1 MSVPGVGP
9 KPCSIAFVGEA
20 PGYHEVKRGV
30 PFVGPSGKEFDRY
43 IRIPRLRRENIYIT
57 NLFKE
62 EMPKNPTGGEITMW
76 GVMLHDELEE
86 VQPEIVVTLGRY
98 STRWFLGDVN
108 IMDVHGLA
116 TYWAY
121 HNWTIFPIIH
131 PAAGLHSPDQQS
143 SIVADFE
150 NLKRLLAGD
159 TGVYR
164 VKDEYPEPAYVESFQ
179 RYFYCPGLNIAVDT
193 EGSVESPWGFS
204 ISFDPGTASVSRFG
218 RADYGVVPITDYP
231 LMILHGAL
239 HDYNV
244 LKQMG
249 ITPTRFICTQIAS
262 FLLGTEPIGLKPLA
276 YRLCGMSM
284 RSYNEVMGEASQR
297 LAREFLEEV
306 NQYEWEE
313 PEAILSFTRDGT
325 PEIRQ
330 PRSINWLL
338 DRDFKALDGGKEL
351 DLRDRWNKWDTEVK
365 AEVIDTLGEMPVPT
379 LDDIDTDEA
388 IDYSARDA
396 DATLRIFNPLMKRI
410 EETHQREVLELD
422 MEVIPML
429 SRMMEIGM
437 GVDVDCFTDLGEQLQ
452 EDLFQLTEDISE
464 IAGYPINP
472 SSDDQLAEFLFNELE
487 LKVTRLTKKK
497 KRGSVDKKSL
507 EGLRHD
513 HPVIP
518 LIIEYSEK
526 DTLNSTFAVNLPKFV
541 RDGRI
546 HPMIR
551 LTRVKSGRLET
562 SKPNLLNIPVK
573 TKLGRKLRE
582 GFVAGEG
589 RELASWDLDQIELRV
604 IADLSEDEEMIKVLS
619 NPCRHIHKETCSKL
633 YGMKVS
639 EVDKTSTEY
648 LMSKNVS
655 FGIPYG
661 ISPLGLVAQARER
674 GINWDEKDCE
684 TFIAEWFKVYPGV
697 MSMIEGFKAQ
707 ARREGLVRSK
717 LGRIRYLPG
726 IHSTLPYI
734 RSEAERHAVNHPIQT
749 TAQEVLKKAMVDLWD
764 FRTEIQKE
772 GYWEPLLQIHDE
784 VIYEEDKGLF
794 ELVDPIVQLC
804 MEGAMDLKVPI
815 RCGGVVGNNWAE
827 LK

>member
-1 MSVPGVGP
+1 MMVPGIGP
-9 KPCSIAFVGEA
+9 KPSRIAFVGEA

-57 NLFKE
+57 NLIKE
-62 EMPKNPTGGEITMW
+62 EIPHDSEPARTEIEKWGEI
-76 GVMLHDELEE
+76 LKQELEE
-86 VQPEIVVTLGRY
+86 VHPEIIVPLGRL

-108 IMDVHGLA
+108 IMDVHGLGVNQFL
-116 TYWAY
+116 YL
-121 HNWTIFPIIH
+121 IFPIIH

-164 VKDEYPEPAYVESFQ
+164 VKDEWTDPDYEQCDKPLIVS
-179 RYFYCPGLNIAVDT
+179 GTIGMDT
-193 EGSVESPWGFS
+193 EGSVEAPWGLS
-204 ISFDPGTASVSRFG
+204 ISSACGTSTVVRKGLIIFDPDIQTV
-218 RADYGVVPITDYP
+218 
-231 LMILHGAL
+231 LHGAL

-379 LDDIDTDEA
+379 LDDIDPDEA

-562 SKPNLLNIPVK
+562 SKPNLLNIPVR

-589 RELASWDLDQIELRV
+589 RELASWDLDQIEMRV

-784 VIYEEDKGLF
+784 VIYEEDEGLF